1 MNTFKNEK
9 IVTLAIWKEVNY
21 NDYKNEKEIHNYGEK
36 LAEEVG
42 GDYNGFC
49 VEYRYTGEGRYV
61 PENEKYGELLKYFD
75 KLINVYNEG
84 RTECSKY
91 MVHELK
97 LAKDSFEGI
106 MK

>member
-9 IVTLAIWKEVNY
+9 IVTINIWKEVNY
-21 NDYKNEKEIHNYGEK
+21 NDFKSKKEIHEYGEK

-42 GDYNGFC
+42 GDYNGFL

-61 PENEKYGELLKYFD
+61 PENEKYEMLLKHFD
-75 KLINVYNEG
+75 DLIKIYSDSSSEY
-84 RTECSKY
+84 SKII
-91 MVHELK
+91 VHELR
-97 LAKDSFEGI
+97 LVKDGFEGI